1 MYIDS
6 VNGLTHL
13 TAHGGHVLV
22 NGGKIVKEIWLTQGE
37 SARDWQ
43 EVSDLVLLTPQEQQ
57 QRVDELEQTNAELVS
72 QKEELVS
79 QKEELVE
86 ENRVLKADWE
96 DITKLTAQVTKL
108 KKFKVDD
115 ELPIVDNNE
124 PIADEM
130 PVVKDNVMSG
140 TIGGSTI

>member
-1 MYIDS
+1 MYIDTI
-6 VNGLTHL
+6 NGLTHL

-22 NGGKIVKEIWLTQGE
+22 NGGKIVKEIWLQGE
-37 SARDWQ
+37 SSWEWK
-43 EVSDLVLLTPQEQQ
+43 EVSGLVLLSPQEQQ

-72 QKEELVS
+72 QKEELET
-79 QKEELVE
+79 KKADLEE

-96 DITKLTAQVTKL
+96 DVVKLTAQVTKL
-108 KKFKVDD
+108 KKFNVDD
-115 ELPIVDNNE
+115 ELPVVNDL

-130 PVVKDNVMSG
+130 PVVKDKVMSG